1 MDLSRFRRPRHT
13 AQTYFEG
20 IRAGDRNLLSQAI
33 TLLESTLPQDQH
45 LGQEVLALCLPY
57 TGESFRLGITG
68 TPGVGKSSFIEAF
81 GQHCLAQG
89 HRLAVLAIDPSSQVS
104 KGSILG
110 DKTRMQNLANQAE
123 AFIRPSPSGQTLGG
137 VARKTRETI
146 LLCEAAGYDWIFIET
161 VGVGQ
166 SETAVRWLSDFF
178 LLLLLPSA
186 GDELQGIKRGI
197 MEMADWIGINKADLH
212 PQAAKLAVAQCNNAL
227 HLFPAKESGWIA
239 QAQPISAHSGLGLSD
254 LWQTLR
260 EYARMSQANGYW
272 ARHRAAQQ
280 QYWFEEALRA
290 GLQTWFDQLP
300 WTQAQLPGLRRAVES
315 GELSPFRAAELLL
328 AQLAELGS
336 LG

>member
-1 MDLSRFRRPRHT
+1 MDLSRFRRPRHS

-33 TLLESTLPQDQH
+33 TLLESTLPQDQN
-45 LGQEVLALCLPY
+45 LGQEVLGLCLPY
-57 TGESFRLGITG
+57 AGQSFRLGITG

-81 GQHCLAQG
+81 GQHCIEQG
-89 HRLAVLAIDPSSQVS
+89 HRLAVLAIDPSSQLS

-110 DKTRMQNLANQAE
+110 DKTRMQNLSTRPA

-178 LLLLLPSA
+178 LLLLLPSS

-227 HLFPAKESGWIA
+227 HLFPPKESQWTA
-239 QAQPISAHSGLGLSD
+239 QAQPISAHSGLGLPE
-254 LWQTLR
+254 LWQTLQA
-260 EYARMSQANGYW
+260 YAQLSRANGYW
-272 ARHRAAQQ
+272 LEHRAAQQ
-280 QYWFEEALRA
+280 QYWFEEALHE
-290 GLQTWFDQLP
+290 GLLAWFDQLP
-300 WTQAQLPGLRRAVES
+300 WVQAELPSLQAAVEA
-315 GELSPFRAAELLL
+315 GQLSPFRAAELLL
-328 AQLAELGS
+328 SRLNQA
-336 LG
+336 